1 MKKLIILM
9 VMVIIAYGVYARA
22 KKSFSDEV
30 VATLDGKNITVS
42 DLNNYVNTLLGEKY
56 AKMLESEDGLKQ
68 LTDYYITRQILLE
81 EAKKTIK
88 FDNEL
93 VKGHLPKGSDEDTM
107 LLTALL
113 DKEINKKIVIKDEE
127 VATFMMKNN
136 ITDKKAAFASLESV
150 KRNELFK
157 SYKEELMKN
166 HKITN

>member
-1 MKKLIILM
+1 MKRLIILM
-9 VMVIIAYGVYARA
+9 VLVIIAYGVYAGA
-22 KKSFSDEV
+22 KKSFSNDV

-68 LTDYYITRQILLE
+68 LADYYITRQILLE

-88 FDNEL
+88 SDNEL

-107 LLTALL
+107 LITALL
-113 DKEINKKIVIKDEE
+113 DKEINKKIVINDEE
-127 VATFMMKNN
+127 LATFMMKNN
-136 ITDKKAAFASLESV
+136 ITDKKAAFARLESI